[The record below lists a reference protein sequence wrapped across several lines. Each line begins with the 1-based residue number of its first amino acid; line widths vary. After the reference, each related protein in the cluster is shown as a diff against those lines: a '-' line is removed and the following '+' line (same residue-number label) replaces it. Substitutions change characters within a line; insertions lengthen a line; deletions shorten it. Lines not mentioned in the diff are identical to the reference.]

1 MQSGIPARCG
11 LRKACEDGSEHS
23 DASLSGQGI
32 AGLHHRN
39 DERFCG
45 QESFQS
51 SVKFGKVK
59 KTPLESGVFLSPA
72 YKNVACVSIRDLD
85 IFGNDG
91 AMSSFLRIEMF
102 INFQVND
109 NLYQAHQCG
118 YCGDN
123 SGRVYPENENSQ
135 REYAVDEQKHDNQS
149 DIVSFG
155 TDESH
160 GNGRIAA
167 DDSGYPGKSRNK
179 ERETQNDEHK
189 DRQKPCKI
197 RRYEQ
202 SQIGQT
208 KPFVKFGK
216 GFEGAG
222 KEKQNFETDFKREQ
236 RCKGQQQNR
245 QHSNQCVAETAPAE
259 KRLPS
264 EIKQTKK

>member
-1 MQSGIPARCG
+1 MAKLKK
-11 LRKACEDGSEHS
+11 LRWKAEF
-23 DASLSGQGI
+23 
-32 AGLHHRN
+32 
-39 DERFCG
+39 FC
-45 QESFQS
+45 Q
-51 SVKFGKVK
+51 
-59 KTPLESGVFLSPA
+59 PA

-85 IFGNDG
+85 IFGNNG

-123 SGRVYPENENSQ
+123 SGRVSPENENSQ
-135 REYAVDEQKHDNQS
+135 WEYAVDEQEYDNQA

-155 TDESH
+155 ADERH
-160 GNGRIAA
+160 GNGRIAT

-179 ERETQNDEHK
+179 KRETQNDEHK

-264 EIKQTKK
+264 EIKTDKEVIEEICVDEVGKHNRQVGRDAQLLSIVNRTIGEKEKKCRQQNVPTHENQAAAY